1 MGQYYSPADLSTFQ
15 KTFNLPQ
22 DPVDNVV
29 GGYESDA
36 QCVADANNCAEANL
50 DVQYLLAVSQLTP
63 TTYWYE
69 SSVDSFLAWIQAVAA
84 DPNPP
89 LINSISYGSI
99 ETSLPKVF
107 ANAFNTEAQKLGVQ
121 GVSHLACE

>member
-1 MGQYYSPADLSTFQ
+1 M
-15 KTFNLPQ
+15 
-22 DPVDNVV
+22 DNVV